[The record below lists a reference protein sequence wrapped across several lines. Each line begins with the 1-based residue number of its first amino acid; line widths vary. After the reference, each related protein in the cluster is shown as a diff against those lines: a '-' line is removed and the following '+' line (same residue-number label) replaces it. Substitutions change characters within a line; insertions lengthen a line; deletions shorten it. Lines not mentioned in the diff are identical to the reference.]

1 MNKLQLQTELH
12 NIGVNC
18 SNDSL
23 EKLEVLMN
31 DTLATNEKF
40 NLTAIKN
47 PEEFR
52 ELMIFDSAYPLSIF
66 NFNNKDVIDIGT
78 GAGYPGLVLAALSS
92 GSFTL
97 LDSTNKKINHINE
110 FVKNNDYKNVSTVC
124 ERAEDYAR
132 THREQYDY
140 AIARAVAPLYVLVEL
155 IVPLL
160 KIGGSFIALKG
171 LKAKEE
177 LLEAEKILKNLD
189 SVVDSIHE
197 YSLPESGEKRFIIV
211 IKKNKTSKSKY
222 PRIYSE
228 IVKL

>member
-31 DTLATNEKF
+31 DTLTTNEKF

-52 ELMIFDSAYPLSIF
+52 ELMNFDSAYPLSIF
-66 NFNNKDVIDIGT
+66 NFNNKEVIDIGT
-78 GAGYPGLVLAALSS
+78 GAGYPGLVLATLSE

-160 KIGGSFIALKG
+160 KTGGSFIALKG
-171 LKAKEE
+171 SKAKEE

-211 IKKNKTSKSKY
+211 IKKNKASKSKY
-222 PRIYSE
+222 PRNYCE
-228 IVKL
+228 IIK